1 MICKFRAR
9 FRDNLMAQFLRVK
22 SDHTVRQMLCVI
34 ALAPPVVYASLVNY
48 WWRVE
53 ILLSEG
59 GRFPIL
65 LMLCLLVLI
74 VQYWYLVYS
83 SNRFYGFLLQLFL
96 LSLLALTVSMV
107 YSLIQLGPEAVN
119 PQGQVDEVVSADASY
134 IALILIYFGLYS
146 LLLCCVTERM
156 YEAARKVAGG
166 FLVVVG
172 ILLPDIVHSYR
183 LAKFVAPECMGYHH
197 CNSIGAL
204 WILTLTQVA
213 IAAAAALALLL
224 AFTSVFVPM
233 YIKRYFRGNVNSG
246 SSDDLSSCDLCKEV
260 KSIGGSVSAVS
271 SFGSEG
277 SAGSRGVPLRSMGSL
292 EDRSVLALSL
302 SASQGD
308 VDDKAMSMQSEEN
321 LPSSS
326 ASVGSSGGVAVSMQL
341 ISAAVSG
348 VVAGVCFS
356 VVSRLFNRR

>member
-1 MICKFRAR
+1 MICKLRAR
-9 FRDNLMAQFLRVK
+9 FRDILMAQFLRVK

-65 LMLCLLVLI
+65 LMLGLLVLI

-83 SNRFYGFLLQLFL
+83 LNRFYGFLLQLFL

-107 YSLIQLGPEAVN
+107 YVLIQLGPEAVN

-183 LAKFVAPECMGYHH
+183 LAKFIAPECMGYHH

-213 IAAAAALALLL
+213 IAAAASLALLL
-224 AFTSVFVPM
+224 AFTSVL
-233 YIKRYFRGNVNSG
+233 FRCI
-246 SSDDLSSCDLCKEV
+246 LSV
-260 KSIGGSVSAVS
+260 I
-271 SFGSEG
+271 FGE
-277 SAGSRGVPLRSMGSL
+277 M
-292 EDRSVLALSL
+292 
-302 SASQGD
+302 
-308 VDDKAMSMQSEEN
+308 
-321 LPSSS
+321 
-326 ASVGSSGGVAVSMQL
+326 
-341 ISAAVSG
+341 
-348 VVAGVCFS
+348 
-356 VVSRLFNRR
+356 

>member
-1 MICKFRAR
+1 MICKLRAR

-65 LMLCLLVLI
+65 LMLGLLVLI

-107 YSLIQLGPEAVN
+107 YVLIQLGPEAVN

-213 IAAAAALALLL
+213 IAAAASLALLL
-224 AFTSVFVPM
+224 AFTSVL
-233 YIKRYFRGNVNSG
+233 FRCI
-246 SSDDLSSCDLCKEV
+246 LSV
-260 KSIGGSVSAVS
+260 I
-271 SFGSEG
+271 FGE
-277 SAGSRGVPLRSMGSL
+277 M
-292 EDRSVLALSL
+292 
-302 SASQGD
+302 
-308 VDDKAMSMQSEEN
+308 
-321 LPSSS
+321 
-326 ASVGSSGGVAVSMQL
+326 
-341 ISAAVSG
+341 
-348 VVAGVCFS
+348 
-356 VVSRLFNRR
+356 